1 MIYKVVLV
9 SGVQQSNLVTHTHV
23 SIRFQI
29 LFPSR
34 SLQSIEDS
42 SLYYTIGPCWLSI
55 LYIVVCVCVCS
66 SQALDLCLPIYLFP
80 LVILNFVSDL
90 YFGSPLK
97 KNYLFP
103 FWLCWIFVVV
113 QAFFYLLFPKIYF
126 PLFLLIIR
134 TSFPKLTWANSH
146 RAST

>member
-9 SGVQQSNLVTHTHV
+9 SGVPQSDLVIHTHV
-23 SIRFQI
+23 SICFRI

-55 LYIVVCVCVCS
+55 FYIVVCVCS
-66 SQALDLCLPIYLFP
+66 SQAPDLSLPIYLFP
-80 LVILNFVSDL
+80 LVILNFVSDF

-97 KNYLFP
+97 KNKF
-103 FWLCWIFVVV
+103 
-113 QAFFYLLFPKIYF
+113 IYF
-126 PLFLLIIR
+126 PFDYAGSLLLCRLFLVVVSQNLFSPF
-134 TSFPKLTWANSH
+134 SFNN
-146 RAST
+146 